1 MVRNQ
6 TYKATPM
13 INDPA
18 VRIVRS
24 VSMKPSRRVNSTQSY
39 DSGIGDTIR
48 PPLPVCRPPGPG
60 GSADNVFLG
69 SPELTKKTTFG
80 ELYEQCPDDTP
91 LFVDIPYSRP
101 VYFSAP
107 ATNDAEMDRTLVSD
121 VQPFRQASFGF
132 QPKSADGV
140 GAATTSAAVLEEPF
154 EVTPRRTVDSGFA
167 DLGENIWLMDGKK
180 VSEVCSKMLTQHQ
193 PKKISNR
200 ILKDQSKVK
209 KSRKTS
215 DAVDN

>member
-1 MVRNQ
+1 
-6 TYKATPM
+6 
-13 INDPA
+13 
-18 VRIVRS
+18 
-24 VSMKPSRRVNSTQSY
+24 
-39 DSGIGDTIR
+39 
-48 PPLPVCRPPGPG
+48 
-60 GSADNVFLG
+60 
-69 SPELTKKTTFG
+69 
-80 ELYEQCPDDTP
+80 
-91 LFVDIPYSRP
+91 
-101 VYFSAP
+101 
-107 ATNDAEMDRTLVSD
+107 MDRTLASEVH
-121 VQPFRQASFGF
+121 PFRQASLGF
-132 QPKSADGV
+132 QPKSADGA
-140 GAATTSAAVLEEPF
+140 GAGRTRAAVSEERL